1 MESYLY
7 LHVNREGSLRGR
19 YMDFRKGPSIKS
31 VTLEGEWFQEGMTV
45 CDRSG
50 SKEQVTIGVN
60 FGGSRARA
68 PPIIENRPCIYHFL
82 STSAPQYF
90 GFSPTQYF
98 LQVYASACDVALQKI
113 IIHVKP

>member
-1 MESYLY
+1 MESYL
-7 LHVNREGSLRGR
+7 HVHLNREGFLRGR

-50 SKEQVTIGVN
+50 SKEHVTIGVN
-60 FGGSRARA
+60 FGGSPGTCPPNA
-68 PPIIENRPCIYHFL
+68 PIIENRPCIYHFL
-82 STSAPQYF
+82 STSASQYF

-98 LQVYASACDVALQKI
+98 
-113 IIHVKP
+113 